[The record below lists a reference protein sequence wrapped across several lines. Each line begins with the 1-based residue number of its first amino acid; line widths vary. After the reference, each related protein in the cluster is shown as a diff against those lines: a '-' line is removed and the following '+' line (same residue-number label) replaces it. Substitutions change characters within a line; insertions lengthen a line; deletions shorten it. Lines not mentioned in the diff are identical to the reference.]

1 MKSADVSASTLIA
14 TPPGTPTTN
23 PTTTTTTSTP
33 TTPVLRGSVST
44 PKTKVEDETEII
56 RSMWETP
63 AIYQYL
69 TFFKQTLGV
78 RVISTDDL
86 ESSLLN
92 PKNNI
97 KLLGDIFIPLLK
109 ELLPVTKARTLNHT
123 TWELFLK
130 QELNKEN
137 SFFNCFEENPFN
149 EDSSLFSEVSL
160 KNRIL
165 LLKSVCD
172 WNLSKSP
179 NILESVK
186 QIIAADETDKLRN
199 LPMGILNDQK
209 EFYWYFGDHRLY
221 KETLTMPA
229 GSNGIKKRSKNN
241 NNNGNIIDE
250 KGKWEIICQTKE
262 EWEELIKKYEP
273 FHEEINKNGEVE
285 EVKEESDEKT
295 LCINLKDV
303 LPQVLSK
310 LSSIKRK
317 RTMFTQVPI
326 GSSPI
331 DMNESKQWK
340 SMRLLSQNLKKKEQ
354 EEFMEI
360 QQHQQQ
366 QLEADP
372 YNRPRSSRV
381 RTNLFFNDSGVLN
394 GGGGIGGGDGD
405 NDDNDNDD
413 EDDDDDGGD
422 NIYNNGRASKSNRYN
437 KSIEPTVHLSRSGRR
452 IITAGLDQQ
461 GRPVSA
467 NQLSVDTKKKLINDF
482 NDHENVNNNN
492 NNGNGDGN
500 DNLNSSINNE
510 ENKEEEEEEKPQNQ
524 NQDKIQNDEGEM
536 EFVSIDSPK
545 KEDNKINEN
554 DRSDVLPKTGIQ
566 NQIN

>member
-1 MKSADVSASTLIA
+1 
-14 TPPGTPTTN
+14 
-23 PTTTTTTSTP
+23 
-33 TTPVLRGSVST
+33 
-44 PKTKVEDETEII
+44 
-56 RSMWETP
+56 
-63 AIYQYL
+63 
-69 TFFKQTLGV
+69 
-78 RVISTDDL
+78 
-86 ESSLLN
+86 
-92 PKNNI
+92 
-97 KLLGDIFIPLLK
+97 
-109 ELLPVTKARTLNHT
+109 
-123 TWELFLK
+123 
-130 QELNKEN
+130 
-137 SFFNCFEENPFN
+137 
-149 EDSSLFSEVSL
+149 
-160 KNRIL
+160 
-165 LLKSVCD
+165 
-172 WNLSKSP
+172 
-179 NILESVK
+179 
-186 QIIAADETDKLRN
+186 
-199 LPMGILNDQK
+199 MGILNDQK

-510 ENKEEEEEEKPQNQ
+510 ENKEEEEEKPQNQ

>member
-1 MKSADVSASTLIA
+1 MKSDVSVD
-14 TPPGTPTTN
+14 TPTTLGT
-23 PTTTTTTSTP
+23 TTTTTTSTSTP
-33 TTPVLRGSVST
+33 TTVLKRSASPPQQT
-44 PKTKVEDETEII
+44 QVEDETEII

-86 ESSLLN
+86 ENSLLN

-97 KLLGDIFIPLLK
+97 KYLGDIFIPLLK
-109 ELLPVTKARTLNHT
+109 ELLPVTKARNLNHT

-137 SFFNCFEENPFN
+137 NYFSCFEENPFN

-160 KNRIL
+160 KNRVL

-186 QIIAADETDKLRN
+186 QIINADETDSLRN

-241 NNNGNIIDE
+241 NSKNLIDE

-262 EWEELIKKYEP
+262 EWDELIKKYEP
-273 FHEEINKNGEVE
+273 FQEKLDKNGKVE

-303 LPQVLSK
+303 LPQVMSK

-317 RTMFTQVPI
+317 RSIFTQVPI
-326 GSSPI
+326 GGSPI
-331 DMNESKQWK
+331 DMNEPKQWK
-340 SMRLLSQNLKKKEQ
+340 SMRLLAQNLKKKEQ
-354 EEFMEI
+354 EELMEI
-360 QQHQQQ
+360 QQQQQQ

-372 YNRPRSSRV
+372 YSRPRSSRV
-381 RTNLFFNDSGVLN
+381 RTNLYFNDSGVLN
-394 GGGGIGGGDGD
+394 GTGGGGDSQQQNIIGGD
-405 NDDNDNDD
+405 YYDNNNNNN
-413 EDDDDDGGD
+413 DDDDDD
-422 NIYNNGRASKSNRYN
+422 DDDDDIYNNGVRTTGSRYN

-452 IITAGLDQQ
+452 IVTAGFDQQ
-461 GRPVSA
+461 GRPISA
-467 NQLSVDTKKKLINDF
+467 SQLSVDTKKKLIDDF
-482 NDHENVNNNN
+482 NDHENVNNNEN
-492 NNGNGDGN
+492 EN
-500 DNLNSSINNE
+500 DNLSQENE
-510 ENKEEEEEEKPQNQ
+510 ISFKNENKEEKSQNQ
-524 NQDKIQNDEGEM
+524 VQDKSQNDEM
-536 EFVSIDSPK
+536 EFVSVDSPK
-545 KEDNKINEN
+545 KEDSKINEDNGN
-554 DRSDVLPKTGIQ
+554 DVVLPKIE
-566 NQIN
+566 NK